1 MLFAKVPISYYLRY
15 IMSRNFT
22 VPARGRILIAE
33 PLLGDPNFDRTVVLL
48 ADHNAEGTVG
58 FVLNRPVDLD
68 FDELVLD
75 FPSFDA
81 AIFEGGPVQ
90 EDNLF
95 FLHSK
100 GELIPGSEEIMN
112 GVYWGG
118 DLEIL
123 KEMIAL
129 EMVAPGDI
137 KFFLGYSGWSTGQL
151 NDELASKSWLVAES
165 HSDLIFNTEIESLW
179 STIMKQLG
187 GDYALWHNAPM
198 DPSLN

>member
-1 MLFAKVPISYYLRY
+1 
-15 IMSRNFT
+15 MSLNFT
-22 VPARGRILIAE
+22 LPDKGKILIAE
-33 PLLGDPNFDRTVVLL
+33 PMLGDPNFDRTVVLL
-48 ADHNAEGTVG
+48 ADHNEEGTVG
-58 FVLNRPVDLD
+58 FVLNRKVEVS

-81 AIFEGGPVQ
+81 EIFEGGPVQ

-95 FLHSK
+95 YLHRK
-100 GELIPGSEEIMN
+100 GDLIPGSEEIMD

-118 DLEIL
+118 DLEVL

-129 EMVAPGDI
+129 EMVLPSDI
-137 KFFLGYSGWSTGQL
+137 HFYLGYSGWSAGQL
-151 NDELASKSWLVAES
+151 AEELKQKAWLVAES
-165 HSDLIFNTEIESLW
+165 DAQLIFETDIDGLW

-187 GDYALWHNAPM
+187 GEYALWHTAPL

>member
-1 MLFAKVPISYYLRY
+1 
-15 IMSRNFT
+15 MSHNFT
-22 VPARGRILIAE
+22 DPEKGKILIAE

-48 ADHNAEGTVG
+48 ADHNEEGSVG

-68 FDELVLD
+68 FDDLVLD
-75 FPSFDA
+75 FPSFEAD
-81 AIFEGGPVQ
+81 IFEGGPVQ
-90 EDNLF
+90 GDNLF
-95 FLHSK
+95 FIHRK
-100 GELIPGSEEIMN
+100 GDLIPGSEEIMN
-112 GVYWGG
+112 GVFWGG

-129 EMVAPGDI
+129 EMVKSDDI
-137 KFFLGYSGWSTGQL
+137 KFFLGYSGWSAGQL
-151 NDELASKSWLVAES
+151 NQELEQQSWLVAES
-165 HSDLIFNTEIESLW
+165 DANLVFDHDIDGLW